1 MIADGFEAS
10 ALDARAKVVSRY
22 TDVFLRGGHGLDDE
36 LRAEM
41 LRHFTPAQIVELT
54 AGIALFL
61 GFSKIAI
68 ALGSAPPDMPTM
80 VVPTPDLP

>member
-10 ALDARAKVVSRY
+10 ALDARAKAVIGY

-36 LRAEM
+36 LRAEL
-41 LRHFTPAQIVELT
+41 LRHFTPAQLVELT
-54 AGIALFL
+54 AGVALFM

-68 ALGSAPPDMPTM
+68 ALGSAPDDMPTM

>member
-10 ALDARAKVVSRY
+10 ALGDREKAVIRY
-22 TDVFLRGGHGLDDE
+22 TDVFLRGGHGPDDE

-41 LRHFTPAQIVELT
+41 LRHFTSAQIVELT
-54 AGIALFL
+54 AGIALFM

-68 ALGSAPPDMPTM
+68 SLGTAPADMPTM
-80 VVPTPDLP
+80 VVATPDLP

>member
-1 MIADGFEAS
+1 MIADGFETS
-10 ALDARAKVVSRY
+10 ALDARAKAVIRY
-22 TDVFLRGGHGLDDE
+22 TDVFLRGGHGLDDD

-41 LRHFTPAQIVELT
+41 LGHFTPSQLVELT

-68 ALGSAPPDMPTM
+68 ALGSAPADMPTM

>member
-10 ALDARAKVVSRY
+10 ALGERAKAVIRY
-22 TDVFLRGGHGLDDE
+22 TDVFLRGGHGLADD

-54 AGIALFL
+54 AGVALFM

-68 ALGSAPPDMPTM
+68 AVGSAPADMPTM

>member
-1 MIADGFEAS
+1 MIADGFEVS
-10 ALDARAKVVSRY
+10 ALDARAKAVIRY
-22 TDVFLRGGHGLDDE
+22 TDTFLRGGHGLDDD

-41 LRHFTPAQIVELT
+41 LRHFTPAQLVELT

-68 ALGSAPPDMPTM
+68 ALGSAPADMPTM
-80 VVPTPDLP
+80 VVPTPVLP